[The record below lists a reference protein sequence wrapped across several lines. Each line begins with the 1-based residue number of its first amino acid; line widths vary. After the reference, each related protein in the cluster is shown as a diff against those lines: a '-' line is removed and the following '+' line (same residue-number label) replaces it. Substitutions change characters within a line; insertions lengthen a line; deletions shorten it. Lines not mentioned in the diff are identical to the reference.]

1 MQCGEDNEKKKKQ
14 TPSFEPLLI
23 PPPKSG
29 IFGHKILVN
38 DLCMF

>member
-1 MQCGEDNEKKKKQ
+1 MQCGEDNEEK
-14 TPSFEPLLI
+14 TPPFEILLI
-23 PPPKSG
+23 PPPPRPSD